1 MTFYVLALTQIVIGA
16 LTFSLGIVEVK
27 TMCYYLADDTGL
39 PIAAG
44 IWIIVTGLL
53 GICSC
58 NKNQNFRL
66 HETHMVFCIMAAG
79 GSFITGCRFA
89 GDLR

>member
-1 MTFYVLALTQIVIGA
+1 MTFYVLAITQIVIGA

-44 IWIIVTGLL
+44 IWIIVTGL
-53 GICSC
+53 IVM
-58 NKNQNFRL
+58 F
-66 HETHMVFCIMAAG
+66 M
-79 GSFITGCRFA
+79 
-89 GDLR
+89 